1 MADTAMPSVAFTKG
15 PSEGT
20 LPGSAANIAAMGA
33 PSPQAMRFATAAFA
47 TGIVLIAAEV
57 DGVPVGMLA
66 NSFTSVSLDPPLV
79 SVNIARTSG
88 TWPLLRRAGRW
99 GISILG
105 AQQGTDFRRLSRKA
119 TERFQGVDWFA
130 SGDGGVLLAGASATF
145 TVGMEAEVDA
155 GDHVV
160 VILRVLG
167 LHRTPDRTSLVFY
180 DSQPHRLAAAG
191 EGGPDT
197 GFTSRG
203 LS

>member
-1 MADTAMPSVAFTKG
+1 MADTAMPPVAFTKE

-20 LPGSAANIAAMGA
+20 LPGSAANIAAMSV

-47 TGIVLIAAEV
+47 TGVVLIAAQV
-57 DGVPVGMLA
+57 DGVPVGMLV

-167 LHRTPDRTSLVFY
+167 LHRTPDRASLVFY
-180 DSQPHRLAAAG
+180 DSQPHRLVAAG

-197 GFTSRG
+197 GFTSKG

>member
-1 MADTAMPSVAFTKG
+1 MADTAMPPAACSKG
-15 PSEGT
+15 PSEGA
-20 LPGSAANIAAMGA
+20 LPGSASSIAAMNA
-33 PSPQAMRFATAAFA
+33 PSPRAMRFATAAFA
-47 TGIVLIAAEV
+47 TGIVLVAAQV
-57 DGVPVGMLA
+57 DGVPVGMLV

-79 SVNIARTSG
+79 SANIARTSG

-105 AQQGTDFRRLSRKA
+105 AQQGAEFRRLSRKA
-119 TERFQGVDWFA
+119 TERFQGGDWSP

-145 TVGMEAEVDA
+145 SVSMQAEVEA

-167 LHRTPDRTSLVFY
+167 LHRTPERAPLVFHG
-180 DSQPHRLAAAG
+180 SQLHQLAAHG
-191 EGGPDT
+191 EPNPDDQ
-197 GFTSRG
+197 SNPRG

>member
-1 MADTAMPSVAFTKG
+1 MADTAMPPVAFTKG

-20 LPGSAANIAAMGA
+20 LPGSAANIAAMSA

-57 DGVPVGMLA
+57 DGVPVGMLV

-145 TVGMEAEVDA
+145 TVSMEAEVDA

-180 DSQPHRLAAAG
+180 DSQSHRLAAAG

>member
-1 MADTAMPSVAFTKG
+1 MADTAMPPVAFTKG

-20 LPGSAANIAAMGA
+20 HPGSAATIAAMSA
-33 PSPQAMRFATAAFA
+33 PSPGAMRFATAAFA
-47 TGIVLIAAEV
+47 TGVVLIAAEV
-57 DGVPVGMLA
+57 DGGPVGMLV

>member
-1 MADTAMPSVAFTKG
+1 MADTAMPPVAFTKG

-20 LPGSAANIAAMGA
+20 LPGSAANIAAMSA
-33 PSPQAMRFATAAFA
+33 PPPQAMRFATAAFA
-47 TGIVLIAAEV
+47 TGVVLIAAQV
-57 DGVPVGMLA
+57 DGVPVGMLV

-88 TWPLLRRAGRW
+88 TWPLLRRAERW

-105 AQQGTDFRRLSRKA
+105 AQQGADFRRLSRKA

-130 SGDGGVLLAGASATF
+130 SGDGSVLLAGANATF

-167 LHRTPDRTSLVFY
+167 LHRAPDRAPLVFY
-180 DSQPHRLAAAG
+180 GSQLHRLAAGDEANL
-191 EGGPDT
+191 DT
-197 GFTSRG
+197 QLTS
-203 LS
+203 

>member
-1 MADTAMPSVAFTKG
+1 MADTAMPPVAFTKG

-20 LPGSAANIAAMGA
+20 LPGSAATIAAMSA

-47 TGIVLIAAEV
+47 TGVVLIAAEV
-57 DGVPVGMLA
+57 DGVPVGMLV

-130 SGDGGVLLAGASATF
+130 SGDGSVLLAGASATF
-145 TVGMEAEVDA
+145 TVSMEAEVDA
-155 GDHVV
+155 GDHIV

-167 LHRTPDRTSLVFY
+167 LHRTPDRASLVFY
-180 DSQPHRLAAAG
+180 DSQPHRLVAAG

-197 GFTSRG
+197 GFTSKG

>member
-1 MADTAMPSVAFTKG
+1 MGDIAMPSVAFTKG

-20 LPGSAANIAAMGA
+20 LPGSAANIAAMSA
-33 PSPQAMRFATAAFA
+33 PSPRAMRFATAAFA
-47 TGIVLIAAEV
+47 TGVVLIAAQV
-57 DGVPVGMLA
+57 DGGPVGMLA

-88 TWPLLRRAGRW
+88 TWPLLQRAGRW

-167 LHRTPDRTSLVFY
+167 LHRTPDRAPLAFH

-197 GFTSRG
+197 GFNSKG

>member
-1 MADTAMPSVAFTKG
+1 MADTAMPPVAFTKG
-15 PSEGT
+15 PSERT
-20 LPGSAANIAAMGA
+20 HPGSAANIAAMSA

-47 TGIVLIAAEV
+47 TGVVLIAAEV
-57 DGVPVGMLA
+57 DGVPVGMLV

-130 SGDGGVLLAGASATF
+130 SRDGGVLLAGASATF
-145 TVGMEAEVDA
+145 TVSMEAEVDA

>member
-1 MADTAMPSVAFTKG
+1 MADTAMPPVAFTKG

-20 LPGSAANIAAMGA
+20 LPGSAANIAAMSA

-105 AQQGTDFRRLSRKA
+105 AQQGSDFRRLSRKA
-119 TERFQGVDWFA
+119 AERFQGVDWFA

-180 DSQPHRLAAAG
+180 DSQPHRLVAAG
-191 EGGPDT
+191 EGRPDT

>member
-1 MADTAMPSVAFTKG
+1 MADTAMPPVAFTKG

-20 LPGSAANIAAMGA
+20 LLGSAANVAAMST

-47 TGIVLIAAEV
+47 TGVVLVAADV
-57 DGVPVGMLA
+57 DGVPVGMLV

-167 LHRTPDRTSLVFY
+167 LHRTPDRASLVFY

-191 EGGPDT
+191 KGGPDT
-197 GFTSRG
+197 GFTSKG

>member
-1 MADTAMPSVAFTKG
+1 MADTAMPPVAFTKG

-20 LPGSAANIAAMGA
+20 HPGSAATIAAMSA
-33 PSPQAMRFATAAFA
+33 PSPKAMRFATAAFA
-47 TGIVLIAAEV
+47 TGVVLIAAQV

-79 SVNIARTSG
+79 SVNIGRTSG
-88 TWPLLRRAGRW
+88 TWPLLQRAGRW

-167 LHRTPDRTSLVFY
+167 LHRTPDRAPLIFY

-191 EGGPDT
+191 GPDT